1 MSDFAYHAEWTH
13 NDLEDQHRIADEITA
28 WMDKT
33 PSLEIAQV
41 FMQIRKSELFDE
53 LASALIRYPKLE
65 PDAAFREHILDFLIE
80 EHEAWYALS

>member
-1 MSDFAYHAEWTH
+1 MNDWAFDAECLH
-13 NDLEDQHRIADEITA
+13 NHLEEQHRIADEITA
-28 WMDKT
+28 WMDET
-33 PSLEIAQV
+33 PSMKIAQV

-65 PDAAFREHILDFLIE
+65 PDAAFREYILDFLIQ

>member
-1 MSDFAYHAEWTH
+1 MIDFAYHAEWAY

-33 PSLEIAQV
+33 CSLEIAKV

-53 LASALIRYPKLE
+53 LASAVMRYPKLE

>member
-1 MSDFAYHAEWTH
+1 MNYDITDWAY
-13 NDLEDQHRIADEITA
+13 NDLEEQHRIADEITA

-33 PSLEIAQV
+33 PSLKIAQV

-53 LASALIRYPKLE
+53 LSSAIIRYPKLE
-65 PDAAFREHILDFLIE
+65 PDAAFREYILDFLIE